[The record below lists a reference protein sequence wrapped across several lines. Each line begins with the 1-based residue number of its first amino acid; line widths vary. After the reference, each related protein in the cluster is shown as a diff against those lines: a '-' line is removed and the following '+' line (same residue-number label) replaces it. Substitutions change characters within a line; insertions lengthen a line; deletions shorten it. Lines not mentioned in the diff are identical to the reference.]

1 MDRNWLTLDAS
12 RNRDL
17 IYLGLV
23 AFDPGKLIQILGS
36 KFWGLWDPILV
47 MM

>member
-1 MDRNWLTLDAS
+1 MNRNWLTLDAS

-17 IYLGLV
+17 IYLDLV
-23 AFDPGKLIQILGS
+23 AFDPGKLIQSLGS
-36 KFWGLWDPILV
+36 KFLDLWDPILV